1 MVISQGDVCWADLD
15 APAGSAPGLRRPV
28 AIVQGDSF
36 NASRIATVANVS
48 QLLSIDRTLLTD
60 RVGHLAASELQLVLA
75 GIDLVL
81 GRE

>member
-1 MVISQGDVCWADLD
+1 
-15 APAGSAPGLRRPV
+15 
-28 AIVQGDSF
+28 
-36 NASRIATVANVS
+36 VANVS

-60 RVGHLAASELQLVLA
+60 RVGHLTTGDLELVLA